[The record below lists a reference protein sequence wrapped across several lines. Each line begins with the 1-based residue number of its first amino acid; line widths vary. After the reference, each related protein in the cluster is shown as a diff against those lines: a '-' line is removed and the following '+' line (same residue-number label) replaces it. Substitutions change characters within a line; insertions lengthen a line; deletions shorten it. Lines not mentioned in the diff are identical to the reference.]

1 MNAPVTMKWNVRFTT
16 QTKGR
21 RVLRPERSPDATRS
35 PVGRVPRVSRLMALA
50 IKMDGLVRSGAV
62 KDYAELARL
71 GNVSRARVTQIM
83 NLNLLAPGIQE
94 DLLFLP
100 RTVKGRDAINMR
112 DLQGIAMILDWKQ
125 QHHAWISRCFNR
137 DR

>member
-1 MNAPVTMKWNVRFTT
+1 VNAPVTMKWNVRFTT

-21 RVLRPERSPDATRS
+21 RVLRPEPSPDATRS

-94 DLLFLP
+94 DLYSC
-100 RTVKGRDAINMR
+100 RGR
-112 DLQGIAMILDWKQ
+112 
-125 QHHAWISRCFNR
+125 
-137 DR
+137 